1 MTMILGMDTAT
12 VGCSVALIRD
22 ETCLASRAERMLRGQ
37 SEALAPMIDAVMR
50 DAGVGFDAIDAVAVT
65 RGPGAFTGLR
75 IGLAAAR
82 ATALALGRPCL
93 GIGTFDVLAAQAL
106 EVIGHRPEGAP
117 AAEAMLIAIDSK
129 RDDLFICLFDML
141 GRPLAPPA
149 SMPPAEI
156 QSRLGGYSTL
166 AVAGDAAVRASTYIS
181 SDVRLS
187 IIAEVEIPDA
197 AVVASLG
204 FGYLQ
209 APETAPAS
217 PLYLRAPDVSPGP
230 AKD

>member
-12 VGCSVALIRD
+12 AGCSVALIRD
-22 ETCLASRAERMLRGQ
+22 DVCLAARAERMTRGQ

-50 DAGVGFDAIDAVAVT
+50 DAGVGFDAIDAIAVT

-106 EVIGHRPEGAP
+106 DAIGRSP
-117 AAEAMLIAIDSK
+117 ATATDAEALLIAIDSK

-141 GRPLAPPA
+141 GGLLMQPV
-149 SMPPAEI
+149 SMPPADI
-156 QSRLGGYSTL
+156 PSLLSRYRTL

-181 SDVRLS
+181 SAVNLN

-197 AVVASLG
+197 AVVARLG

-209 APETAPAS
+209 TPETAPAN
-217 PLYLRAPDVSPGP
+217 PLYLRPPDVSPGP
-230 AKD
+230 VKV